1 MEKPLPANTKD
12 SGRGYLGTLLKAVKG
27 LYDQRWL
34 AVYFVQRQLTSSY
47 KGSFLG
53 LSWLFLS
60 PLLLIILYTLVFS
73 QFLGLRFRETDSVTN
88 FGLYLYCGLI
98 PYMAFAETLNQGVTS
113 IRKNSNL
120 VGKVVFPVEVLPL
133 STAAT
138 AFTSQF
144 FGLTGLLVLT
154 GILEHQLQLT
164 TLLLPLFMVSQLL
177 FFVGLAYVAAVIG
190 TYLPDIKET
199 IRAFVRAMFFL
210 TPIIFPVERVPED
223 FQFLVTYN
231 PLAYVV
237 GAWRNLVLDGT
248 IPSLMET
255 LWFSLFATALLVVGF
270 VLFVKARPRFGDM
283 I

>member
-1 MEKPLPANTKD
+1 MKKKLPANTK
-12 SGRGYLGTLLKAVKG
+12 SGNYLGTLKG
-27 LYDQRWL
+27 ASKELYDQRWL

-47 KGSFLG
+47 KSSFLG

-73 QFLGLRFRETDSVTN
+73 QFLGLRFREADSVTN

-98 PYMAFAETLNQGVTS
+98 PYMAFADTLNQGVSS
-113 IRKNSNL
+113 IRSNANL
-120 VGKVVFPVEVLPL
+120 VGKVVFPVEVLPF
-133 STAAT
+133 STASS
-138 AFTSQF
+138 AFTGQF
-144 FGLTGLLVLT
+144 FGLAGLLVLT
-154 GILEHQLQLT
+154 GILEHTLQWT
-164 TLLLPLFMVSQLL
+164 TLLLPLFMISQLVFL
-177 FFVGLAYVAAVIG
+177 LGLSYLAAVAG
-190 TYLPDIKET
+190 TFLPDIKET
-199 IRAFVRAMFFL
+199 IRAFVRAMFFI

-248 IPSLMET
+248 IPPLTET
-255 LWFSLFATALLVVGF
+255 LWFLVFSVALLAVGF
-270 VLFVKARPRFGDM
+270 VLFVKVRPRFGDV

>member
-1 MEKPLPANTKD
+1 MEQQASTNKTNEKPI
-12 SGRGYLGTLLKAVKG
+12 LGVLAGALSN
-27 LYDQRWL
+27 LYSQRWL
-34 AVYFVQRQLTSSY
+34 AVYFVQRQLTSNY

-73 QFLGLRFRETDSVTN
+73 QFLGLRFRETDSVAN

-113 IRKNSNL
+113 IRSNANL

-144 FGLTGLLVLT
+144 FGLVGLLILT
-154 GILEHQLQLT
+154 GILEHALKPT
-164 TLLLPLFMVSQLL
+164 AFLLPLFMVAQLMFL
-177 FFVGLAYVAAVIG
+177 VGLCFVAAVVG

-199 IRAFVRAMFFL
+199 VRAFVRAMFFV
-210 TPIIFPVERVPED
+210 TPIIFPVERVPDD

-231 PLAYVV
+231 PLAYLV

-248 IPSLMET
+248 VPSLTAT
-255 LWFSLFATALLVVGF
+255 LWFSLFAVSLLIGGF

-283 I
+283 L